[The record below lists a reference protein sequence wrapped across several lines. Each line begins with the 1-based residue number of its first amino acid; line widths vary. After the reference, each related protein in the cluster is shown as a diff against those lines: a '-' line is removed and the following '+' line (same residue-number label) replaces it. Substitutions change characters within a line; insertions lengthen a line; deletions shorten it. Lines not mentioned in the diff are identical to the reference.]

1 MLGAVATADTAC
13 SQGGIPLGGP
23 YGGTGQLVP
32 PVLGSTPGDEAG
44 SEQSEGG
51 GAGEAGGGD
60 DAGEV
65 IIDSGLGDGSICPSS
80 GNVLALP
87 FQQYPQLLQPGGNVT
102 VNANGYSDPVCK
114 MNAIIVIQTG
124 HGEYVALSAS
134 CTHTCCP
141 VGVKG
146 GNELY
151 CPCHGATYDFTG
163 KVTNGPATLPLQS
176 LDVCVDEAGVYV
188 SF

>member
-1 MLGAVATADTAC
+1 MLGAAATAHTAC
-13 SQGGIPLGGP
+13 GQNSIPLGGP
-23 YGGTGQLVP
+23 YGGTGQSVP
-32 PVLGSTPGDEAG
+32 PVLGNAPGEDAG
-44 SEQSEGG
+44 SDEGG
-51 GAGEAGGGD
+51 GAG

-65 IIDSGLGDGSICPSS
+65 EIDSGLGDGSICPSS
-80 GNVLALP
+80 ANVLALP
-87 FQQYPQLLQPGGNVT
+87 FQQYPQLLQSGGNVT
-102 VNANGYSDPVCK
+102 VSANGYSDPVCK

-141 VGVKG
+141 VGVKDG
-146 GNELY
+146 SELY

-176 LDVCVDEAGVYV
+176 LTVCVDEAGVYV
-188 SF
+188 SY